1 MTIGDQGLQVGWR
14 DIWTG
19 QDEARMRDRGR
30 RRESEK
36 GEELD
41 ERTSSENIRKQLIS
55 HVSIFRFRLSF
66 KSIHLVHI
74 YSQLDSTPH
83 YMT

>member
-1 MTIGDQGLQVGWR
+1 MTGACRWDGEIYGQVK
-14 DIWTG
+14 
-19 QDEARMRDRGR
+19 MRRGCEMEDRGGKVI
-30 RRESEK
+30 K